1 MAEIKIDPST
11 GRPIIKNKTI
21 KELPKPLAELMNKLK
36 KDIKRKEDGGMIKYK
51 DGDLIDVSR
60 GQAGYDFKGIF

>member
-60 GQAGYDFKGIF
+60 GQAGYNFKGIY

>member
-36 KDIKRKEDGGMIKYK
+36 KDIKRKEDGGVIKYK

-60 GQAGYDFKGIF
+60 GQAGYNFKGIF

>member
-60 GQAGYDFKGIF
+60 GQAGYNFKGIF

>member
-1 MAEIKIDPST
+1 MTEIKIDPST

-60 GQAGYDFKGIF
+60 GQAGYNFKGIF

>member
-1 MAEIKIDPST
+1 MAEIRIDPST

-60 GQAGYDFKGIF
+60 GQAGYNFKGIF

>member
-1 MAEIKIDPST
+1 MVEIKIDPST

-60 GQAGYDFKGIF
+60 GQAGYNFKGIF

>member
-51 DGDLIDVSR
+51 DGDLVDVSR
-60 GQAGYDFKGIF
+60 GQAGYNFKGIF

>member
-1 MAEIKIDPST
+1 MTEIKIDPTT

-21 KELPKPLAELMNKLK
+21 KELPKPLAELMSKLK

-60 GQAGYDFKGIF
+60 GQAGYNFKGIF

>member
-11 GRPIIKNKTI
+11 GSPIIKNKTI

-60 GQAGYDFKGIF
+60 GQAGYNFKGIF